1 MKRARRSLLLF
12 LLLAVLSQISPAQE
26 THLSHRA
33 RKLKERWA
41 ELQAKP
47 TDPSTQ
53 QRYLIVFPHDYKS
66 FLELFEFNRELYDGH
81 KYIDVLPGLATS
93 HGKEVGKLLVGLSK
107 DAHYDADAPSYLQHA
122 TATYGSQHTQ
132 MFADLLKSLT
142 PEKQE
147 HLIAFLADVEN
158 PAAYPEYQN
167 IIDHLKVLRDND
179 IARKFEIAREKRSGQ
194 P

>member
-1 MKRARRSLLLF
+1 MTINELHIAGCRPSGANQVKRARRSLLLF

-93 HGKEVGKLLVGLSK
+93 HGKEVGKLLVVQMGCASLLS
-107 DAHYDADAPSYLQHA
+107 
-122 TATYGSQHTQ
+122 
-132 MFADLLKSLT
+132 
-142 PEKQE
+142 
-147 HLIAFLADVEN
+147 
-158 PAAYPEYQN
+158 
-167 IIDHLKVLRDND
+167 
-179 IARKFEIAREKRSGQ
+179 
-194 P
+194 